1 MVSDGCKGLQWG
13 RPETLIFWQNTWYPI
28 ITKILKCISVRFWN
42 KMSDFYQNVRNHKL
56 IIKIQMHIIS
66 KKTRHIIFLVSTKT
80 GKFTHKLCPQHV
92 NTFCHQHWW
101 TEINV
106 FRNCFGRLKMSVLPK
121 KRKQEIPTSSSS
133 TKIQT
138 RKKFGKTKK
147 DFVPTPIEFGNI
159 TGLITT
165 DFFFRALYRPPSA
178 SCSNFFGAIF
188 QMTPGIIR

>member
-1 MVSDGCKGLQWG
+1 MSRCLISDNPRDSEMDQCQ
-13 RPETLIFWQNTWYPI
+13 
-28 ITKILKCISVRFWN
+28 ILK
-42 KMSDFYQNVRNHKL
+42 KMSDFYQNVRNHEL
-56 IIKIQMHIIS
+56 IIKIQMHIIL
-66 KKTRHIIFLVSTKT
+66 KKTRPITFLVSTKT

-121 KRKQEIPTSSSS
+121 RRKQEIPTSSSS

-138 RKKFGKTKK
+138 RKKFRKIKK

-165 DFFFRALYRPPSA
+165 DFRALYRPPSA
-178 SCSNFFGAIF
+178 SCSIF
-188 QMTPGIIR
+188 SVIYFRWHPV